1 MAFGLTGTLGTFQF
15 AMNSTLVP
23 YLRIFVLVFFDD
35 ILMYSRTYEDHVQHI
50 TLVFELLAEDK

>member
-50 TLVFELLAEDK
+50 KLVFELLAEDK